1 MTPISSNGISTNG
14 ISTNAYFDGAISQMN
29 TLQTQA
35 STLQTQISTGNK
47 IQQSSQD
54 PVAAAQMR
62 SLQAADTLSA
72 ADTANA
78 NAATASLNLTDST
91 LSQFTSIVTQV
102 QTLATQAANGTITD
116 TQRANIGTQVA
127 SLYQNLVSLA
137 NTTDASGH
145 AIFAGQASGPA
156 YTVSSNGT
164 ATYAGTGSANQL
176 SLGNGLSVSTGVT
189 GGQALNFSV
198 NGTPTN
204 LLSVV
209 QNLASSLQGNGSTT
223 PQAAASASLSQ
234 LTTGLSTLSSAQTM
248 VGAAQNWVAT
258 TSAIQSQLSTQ
269 RATQEASIGGTDI
282 ASTVAKLSETTTVL
296 QAAQATFVKLA
307 NMSLFSLLG

>member
-1 MTPISSNGISTNG
+1 MTTVSTN
-14 ISTNAYFDGAISQMN
+14 TFYEGAISQMN
-29 TLQTQA
+29 ALQTQA
-35 STLQTQISTGNK
+35 SNLQTSISTGNK

-78 NAATASLNLTDST
+78 NAATASLT
-91 LSQFTSIVTQV
+91 LADNTLGQFTSIVTQV
-102 QTLATQAANGTITD
+102 KTLATQAANGTLTD
-116 TQRANIGTQVA
+116 TQRANIGTQIA

-145 AIFAGQASGPA
+145 AIFAGQAAGPA
-156 YTVSSNGT
+156 YTVGANGI

-189 GGQALNFSV
+189 GPQALNFSV

-204 LLSVV
+204 LLAVV
-209 QNLASSLQGNGSTT
+209 QNLASGLQGNTAGTT
-223 PQAAASASLSQ
+223 PQAAASTALGALS
-234 LTTGLSTLSSAQTM
+234 TGLATLSSAQTM
-248 VGAAQNWVAT
+248 VGAAQNWVST
-258 TSAIQSQLSTQ
+258 TSAIQTQLSTQ
-269 RATQEASIGGTDI
+269 RAAQEASIGGTDI
-282 ASTVAKLSETTTVL
+282 ASAVAKLSETTTVL
-296 QAAQATFVKLA
+296 QASQATFVKLA
-307 NMSLFSLLG
+307 GMSLFSLLG